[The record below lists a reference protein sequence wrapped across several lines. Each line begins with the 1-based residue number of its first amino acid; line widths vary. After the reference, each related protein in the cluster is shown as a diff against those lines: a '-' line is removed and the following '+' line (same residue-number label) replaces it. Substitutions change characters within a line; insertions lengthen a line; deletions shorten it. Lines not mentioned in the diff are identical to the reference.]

1 MSDSDSLN
9 DMMISEMSNM
19 TEINNR
25 LLKTINSFFATI
37 SDETI
42 RSYYNTDGETMFEA
56 LQKDLN
62 YFRNVIPDNLERISK
77 LKLIAGLNDEQ
88 IQKLDEIEKS
98 AEDGLKILDDTQ
110 NIIKNIKEER
120 LNNAIMG
127 PTLQHLARATV
138 FKHKIPP
145 GNPME
150 TAVLHEEYDSVP
162 NEPSGGFRNRKNKTN
177 NKKYAKKR
185 TYKRPKKRVSKK
197 NKTRKMKKNYL

>member
-1 MSDSDSLN
+1 MSDSLN

-42 RSYYNTDGETMFEA
+42 RSYYNTDGETMFEP

-62 YFRNVIPDNLERISK
+62 YFRNVIPDNLGRISK
-77 LKLIAGLNDEQ
+77 LKLITGLNDEQ
-88 IQKLDEIEKS
+88 IQKLDEIEKL
-98 AEDGLKILDDTQ
+98 AEDGLEILDDTEK
-110 NIIKNIKEER
+110 IIKNIMEER

-127 PTLQHLARATV
+127 PTLQDLARETLK
-138 FKHKIPP
+138 KHKIPP
-145 GNPME
+145 E
-150 TAVLHEEYDSVP
+150 DYRQRAVLDQDYSSLP

>member
-1 MSDSDSLN
+1 MSVSLN

-19 TEINNR
+19 TKINNG
-25 LLKTINSFFATI
+25 LLNTIKSFFATI

-42 RSYYNTDGETMFEA
+42 RSYYNTDGETMFEP

-62 YFRNVIPDNLERISK
+62 YFRNVIPDNLGRISK
-77 LKLIAGLNDEQ
+77 LKLITGLNDEQ
-88 IQKLDEIEKS
+88 IQKLDEIEKL
-98 AEDGLKILDDTQ
+98 AENGLKILDDTQ
-110 NIIKNIKEER
+110 KIIKNIMEER

-127 PTLQHLARATV
+127 PTLQDLARA
-138 FKHKIPP
+138 KAKEYNILP
-145 GNPME
+145 GNIME
-150 TAVLHEEYDSVP
+150 VAVLHQDYPSFP
-162 NEPSGGFRNRKNKTN
+162 NKPSGGFRNRKNKTN

>member
-1 MSDSDSLN
+1 MSDSLN

-42 RSYYNTDGETMFEA
+42 RSYYNTDGENMFKA

-62 YFRNVIPDNLERISK
+62 NFTVKIIPDNLERIRE
-77 LKLIAGLNDEQ
+77 LKQKDGLNSEQ
-88 IQKLDEIEKS
+88 IQKLDDIEKL
-98 AEDGLKILDDTQ
+98 AEDGLKILDDTE
-110 NIIKNIKEER
+110 NIIKNIMEKR

-127 PTLQHLARATV
+127 PTLEDIARETV
-138 FKHKIPP
+138 MKHKIPP
-145 GNPME
+145 ENPMQS
-150 TAVLHEEYDSVP
+150 AVLYKEF
-162 NEPSGGFRNRKNKTN
+162 GGFRKRKNKTN